1 LVIAST
7 ALAFGTVVA
16 AASADVSAGIIDPPA
31 PPVAQPG
38 PSKALAAGLVV
49 TYSNKVLVSA
59 SGARAAGADGDFR
72 ISSTE
77 DNEYG
82 VVSFEAPLP
91 VAQAQVR
98 ANELAKQPG
107 VATVELDLLATPSA
121 APPGGVPNDL
131 YFNLLH
137 GVWDQRAEADTY
149 WGKVKLPAGGYSTK
163 APSLWRLTEGS
174 AKVVVAVLDTGSTPH
189 PDLDANTVRGYDFIS
204 ESWRARDGN
213 GRDSNPND
221 EGDWT
226 DGSRCDA
233 YGNSSWH
240 GTHVAG
246 TVAAIRNSHGVIGN
260 APGVKLQHV
269 RVLGHCG
276 GTFVDIAD
284 GITWASGGKV
294 KGVAKN
300 KTPAKVLNLS
310 IQTAGGKC
318 PSVLQKAINGARKR
332 GSVVIAAAGNY
343 NQNAST
349 SSPGNCKNVITV
361 GASDFLGARAPYS
374 NSGKAVDLSA
384 PGGAMGGGTGEYAKY
399 SADGSDAI
407 LSTINTG
414 TRGQGSAAYAYYQGT
429 SMATP
434 GVAGVAALIA
444 SLRPKITA
452 AQLEYALRSSVTKF
466 PNRSFA
472 GARNCSGKSTCGKGV
487 IDASRA
493 ATSFLAAP
501 KVTNAQVGKKAKAN
515 VRAVSTKSKFKYQW
529 LRNGKKIKGATKA
542 TYAVKKA
549 DLGKKLS
556 VKVTASLSGFP
567 SRSATTKRVKVVK
580 QTPSVGIKL
589 KSKSIKR
596 SQKAKVTIT
605 VKAGSITK
613 KPAGK
618 LKLTYG
624 KSSRTYTL
632 KAAKKGKL
640 IVTLPKLKK
649 GTYKIKVKYTPAGK
663 TLKKYVKAKG
673 SKTLTLKVK

>member
-16 AASADVSAGIIDPPA
+16 AASADVSAGIIDSPA

-38 PSKALAAGLVV
+38 PSKALAAGLIV
-49 TYSNKVLVSA
+49 TYSNKVLASA
-59 SGARAAGADGDFR
+59 SGNRAAGADGSFR

-91 VAQAQVR
+91 VAQAQTR
-98 ANELAKQPG
+98 AKELAKQPG

-163 APSLWRLTEGS
+163 APSLWRLTPGS
-174 AKVVVAVLDTGSTPH
+174 AKVTVAVLDTGSTPH
-189 PDLDANTVRGYDFIS
+189 PDLDGNTVAGYDFIS
-204 ESWRARDGN
+204 SPAQSRDGD
-213 GRDSNPND
+213 GRDANPND
-221 EGDWT
+221 EGDWSAGECGFS
-226 DGSRCDA
+226 D
-233 YGNSSWH
+233 SSWH

-246 TVAAIRNSHGVIGN
+246 TIAATKNSIGVVGN
-260 APGVKLQHV
+260 APGVKIQHV
-269 RVLGHCG
+269 RVLGLCG
-276 GTFVDIAD
+276 GTFADIAD
-284 GITWASGGKV
+284 GITWASGGSV
-294 KGVAKN
+294 KGVKKN

-310 IQTAGGKC
+310 IQSDGAKC
-318 PSVLQKAINGARKR
+318 TSGLQKAINGARKR
-332 GSVVIAAAGNY
+332 GSVLVVAAGNY
-343 NQNAST
+343 NKNAST
-349 SSPGNCKNVITV
+349 SAPGNCKNVITV
-361 GASDFLGARAPYS
+361 AASDFLGARAPYS